1 MDTLAFTVHGSASS
15 PSPSP
20 LAALPPQTLWL
31 AVFALGLVVIRIL
44 SLFRHA

>member
-1 MDTLAFTVHGSASS
+1 MDTPAFTVHGPASS
-15 PSPSP
+15 SSPSP

-31 AVFALGLVVIRIL
+31 AASALGLVVIRIL